1 MRCENVIPIKDFGG
15 GGSRRFHL
23 KRCRRSEPKCLNPR
37 CSNQIREF
45 WPERTQAGY
54 LVWNLSVTTGIGP
67 FLSKFECASSARS
80 RIRSLESINAPSN
93 ASIKQTSEKSQ
104 AEGAQLG
111 VGRVW
116 LAKPRQRASGTTDPW
131 AQEVGPAPQTNVPV
145 QGQTN
150 QKSKNQFVPAARGPD
165 SRETPLQPA

>member
-67 FLSKFECASSARS
+67 FFSKFECASSARS

-93 ASIKQTSEKSQ
+93 ASIKQT
-104 AEGAQLG
+104 
-111 VGRVW
+111 
-116 LAKPRQRASGTTDPW
+116 
-131 AQEVGPAPQTNVPV
+131 
-145 QGQTN
+145 
-150 QKSKNQFVPAARGPD
+150 
-165 SRETPLQPA
+165 